1 VCHVQHRVRV
11 GELPVD
17 RRRGGRIADAR
28 VNLGFTQE
36 QLARLVGVQRGAVN
50 RWEGGASMRVE
61 RIQPLADA
69 LHVDPEWIVGGPLPA
84 MPAEPVIVSD
94 PGGTHHP
101 SQLDEIQALL
111 EVLAGEVAELAA
123 RGTEQP
129 PEERVRRLLEEA
141 ARLAARRT

>member
-1 VCHVQHRVRV
+1 VPQRVRV
-11 GELPVD
+11 GELPAD
-17 RRRGGRIADAR
+17 RRRGGRISDAR
-28 VNLGFTQE
+28 VNLGLTQE

-84 MPAEPVIVSD
+84 MPAPVIVSD

-129 PEERVRRLLEEA
+129 PEQRVRRLLEEA

>member
-1 VCHVQHRVRV
+1 VCHVPHRVRV

-17 RRRGGRIADAR
+17 RRRGGPDRR
-28 VNLGFTQE
+28 RTRQPRLTQE

-61 RIQPLADA
+61 RVQPLADA

-84 MPAEPVIVSD
+84 MPAEPAIDSD